1 MFAGTSTG
9 GLVALSLTA
18 PDPDKPGR
26 PAVSADL
33 LARFY
38 TEDGPKIF
46 HRSVWQKLS
55 TLWGWLGP
63 KYTLGPLEDAI
74 ERRLGTTQIQHAL
87 RELVVT
93 SYDMTNRQ
101 PYFFKRWRAREDA
114 GGDRNRPIADAGLA
128 RPPPRPTSP
137 HTSSTATRSSTA
149 AYSPRTR

>member
-18 PDPDKPGR
+18 PDPDRPGR

-46 HRSVWQKLS
+46 HRSVWQKLI

-63 KYTLGPLEDAI
+63 KYTHGPLEDRDREPPRDDPHPA
-74 ERRLGTTQIQHAL
+74 RAPGAGRHFLRHDQPPAL
-87 RELVVT
+87 LL
-93 SYDMTNRQ
+93 Q
-101 PYFFKRWRAREDA
+101 A
-114 GGDRNRPIADAGLA
+114 LA
-128 RPPPRPTSP
+128 RPGGSR
-137 HTSSTATRSSTA
+137 R
-149 AYSPRTR
+149 

>member
-46 HRSVWQKLS
+46 HRSVWQKLI

-63 KYTLGPLEDAI
+63 KYT
-74 ERRLGTTQIQHAL
+74 
-87 RELVVT
+87 
-93 SYDMTNRQ
+93 
-101 PYFFKRWRAREDA
+101 
-114 GGDRNRPIADAGLA
+114 
-128 RPPPRPTSP
+128 PRP
-137 HTSSTATRSSTA
+137 ARGARSSTA
-149 AYSPRTR
+149 SGRPTSSTRSGSWSSLPTT